1 MKIIEINQDIRKNI
15 LDLHKSDSSFGII
28 SKCLKEPAS
37 SAQTII
43 GKPEQ
48 HENVQ
53 EGDGFCKPEINMQNV
68 GINHPNCEVRGWL
81 HHVVGVLSCKR
92 DRCNS
97 QNKGHRNE
105 TSCRNI
111 GTISQDISQKVKLLP
126 QMGLLKGQIIQ
137 SGMKILM
144 EELK

>member
-1 MKIIEINQDIRKNI
+1 MKIIEINQDIRKSI
-15 LDLHKSDSSFGII
+15 LDLHKSDSSFDII
-28 SKCLKEPAS
+28 SRCLKEPAS

-48 HENVQ
+48 HGNVQ

-92 DRCNS
+92 DRCWFGTLAQRNHTS
-97 QNKGHRNE
+97 QMSPNLKRTPS
-105 TSCRNI
+105 TSRCDRSRASHVSWKRATAI
-111 GTISQDISQKVKLLP
+111 CFLS
-126 QMGLLKGQIIQ
+126 
-137 SGMKILM
+137 
-144 EELK
+144 